1 MYTKLYEAHVNGGTV
16 IWPLFFEFPQVTY
29 DDYESSFMVGDAIKV
44 SPKLTPGTEK
54 IHSMFPGGVSFVS
67 LNGYGQVIK
76 KSYDTVV
83 DLDPT
88 ETTT

>member
-1 MYTKLYEAHVNGGTV
+1 
-16 IWPLFFEFPQVTY
+16 
-29 DDYESSFMVGDAIKV
+29 MVGDAIKV

>member
-1 MYTKLYEAHVNGGTV
+1 
-16 IWPLFFEFPQVTY
+16 
-29 DDYESSFMVGDAIKV
+29 
-44 SPKLTPGTEK
+44 
-54 IHSMFPGGVSFVS
+54 MFPGGVSFVS